1 MLVTEVVTN
10 VVAVVVATGVIPNG
24 EDITRAGESSR
35 RRWYHHP
42 YRHCFLFRHY
52 EGNFYTGVIYSLQ
65 KLSQGEDKKPPATA
79 VRHAPVELPEGYR
92 PLTRPALDSTQAGRP

>member
-10 VVAVVVATGVIPNG
+10 VVAVVVTACVITNG

-42 YRHCFLFRHY
+42 YRHCFLFQRI
-52 EGNFYTGVIYSLQ
+52 NQYTLHSAYINEVYCQRFLTG
-65 KLSQGEDKKPPATA
+65 A
-79 VRHAPVELPEGYR
+79 VEP
-92 PLTRPALDSTQAGRP
+92 

>member
-42 YRHCFLFRHY
+42 YRHCFLFQRI
-52 EGNFYTGVIYSLQ
+52 NQYTLHSAYIDKIYCQRL
-65 KLSQGEDKKPPATA
+65 LTGA
-79 VRHAPVELPEGYR
+79 VEP
-92 PLTRPALDSTQAGRP
+92 

>member
-42 YRHCFLFRHY
+42 YRHCFLFQRI
-52 EGNFYTGVIYSLQ
+52 NQYTLHSAYINEVYCQRFLTG
-65 KLSQGEDKKPPATA
+65 A
-79 VRHAPVELPEGYR
+79 VEP
-92 PLTRPALDSTQAGRP
+92 